1 MLDEAGAWDSTY
13 HAPVLVSEIVAA
25 LAGAPRILDGTLG
38 GGGHTAALLDAG
50 ATVDA
55 LDRDLEAVRA
65 SRVRLSGAEAA
76 GRFRAFTANFAALD
90 TVSELRG
97 IHYNGMLLDLGV
109 SSHQVDDLT
118 RGFSFRPGAL
128 LDMRMARQQAS
139 QEAPPQTITPAI
151 AGAAGAG
158 HEPDAAGLLN
168 TAPELDLIAIF
179 RTYADEPR
187 AGRLAREIVRRRAS
201 RPFATSDDLVGAIRG
216 AFGAR
221 TGPPDFARL
230 FQAVRIAVNDE
241 IATLTAALPLLR
253 DRLAP
258 GRPARG
264 HRVPLGRRPRREAHL
279 SRMEPGLPLPAA
291 PGLLHLRR
299 RRHGRG
305 DHTPGGRRSAGG
317 GRAQPPRPE
326 REVAR
331 VAPRRMKAP

>member
-1 MLDEAGAWDSTY
+1 MPDEAGAWDSTY

-25 LAGAPRILDGTLG
+25 LAGASRILDGTLG

-55 LDRDLEAVRA
+55 LDRDPEAVRA

-97 IHYNGMLLDLGV
+97 IHYDGMLLDLGV

-139 QEAPPQTITPAI
+139 QEAPSQTITPAT

-158 HEPDAAGLLN
+158 PAPDAAGLLN

-221 TGPPDFARL
+221 TGPPEFARL

-241 IATLTAALPLLR
+241 IAALTAALPLLR

-258 GRPARG
+258 GGRLAVIAYHSG
-264 HRVPLGRRPRREAHL
+264 EDRVVKHTFRDWSQACHCPPRQAYCTCGGVAMGEVITRRAVV
-279 SRMEPGLPLPAA
+279 AA
-291 PGLLHLRR
+291 PG
-299 RRHGRG
+299 
-305 DHTPGGRRSAGG
+305 
-317 GRAQPPRPE
+317 
-326 REVAR
+326 EVAR
-331 VAPRRMKAP
+331 NPRARSAKLRVWRRAA

>member
-38 GGGHTAALLDAG
+38 GGGHAAALLDAG
-50 ATVDA
+50 AAVDA
-55 LDRDLEAVRA
+55 LDRDPEAVRA
-65 SRVRLSGAEAA
+65 SRARLSGAETA

-97 IHYNGMLLDLGV
+97 IHYDGMLLDLGV

-118 RGFSFRPGAL
+118 RGFSFRPGVL

-139 QEAPPQTITPAI
+139 QEAPPDTVAPAI
-151 AGAAGAG
+151 GGDAGDAGAG
-158 HEPDAAGLLN
+158 RGPDAAGLLN
-168 TAPELDLIAIF
+168 TASELDLAGIF

-221 TGPPDFARL
+221 TGPPEFARL

-241 IATLTAALPLLR
+241 IAALTAALPLLR

-258 GRPARG
+258 GGRLAVIAYHSG
-264 HRVPLGRRPRREAHL
+264 EDRVVKHTFREWSQACHC
-279 SRMEPGLPLPAA
+279 
-291 PGLLHLRR
+291 
-299 RRHGRG
+299 
-305 DHTPGGRRSAGG
+305 
-317 GRAQPPRPE
+317 PPRQVHCTCGGVAMGEVITRRAIVATPA
-326 REVAR
+326 EVAR
-331 VAPRRMKAP
+331 NPRSRSAKLRVWRRAS